1 MNNNFEILDVVALME
16 NIPKINL
23 KKGCLGTIVEILN
36 DDNYLVEFIDRNG
49 VTIAMPSLRTN
60 QLMKVYEEAVFI

>member
-1 MNNNFEILDVVALME
+1 MELFDVVALLE
-16 NIPKINL
+16 NIPGINL

-49 VTIAMPSLRTN
+49 VTIALPTLKTY
-60 QLMKVYEEAVFI
+60 QIMKVYEEAVFI